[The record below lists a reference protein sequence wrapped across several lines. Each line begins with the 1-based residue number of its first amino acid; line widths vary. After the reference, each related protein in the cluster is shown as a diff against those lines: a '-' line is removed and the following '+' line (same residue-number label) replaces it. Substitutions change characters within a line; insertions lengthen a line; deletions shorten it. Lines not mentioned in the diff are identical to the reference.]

1 MPHGSGYAHPN
12 HLVSSYLGCLGVGAE
27 PAQARDASVGGTW
40 GCAASVGLVQ
50 T

>member
-1 MPHGSGYAHPN
+1 MPLVSGFAQPN

-27 PAQARDASVGGTW
+27 PVQARSASVGGTW
-40 GCAASVGLVQ
+40 ACADSVGFAQ